1 MPTVLRELDVC
12 DSVGFVYLCE
22 RGLVVA
28 KEEEQG
34 FVIRD
39 KRGQSSEES
48 VPSEPSQEKASTSED
63 PRASASE
70 GNIQQDSDGPSG
82 QAPPLSFSSFILSL
96 GTSSLMLM
104 GEKLS
109 PEQPSTPVNLPQ
121 AKEIVDILSI
131 LETKTQG
138 NLTAEE
144 AAVIK
149 DMLYTL
155 RMKYVEASSG
165 KSPAA

>member
-1 MPTVLRELDVC
+1 MDR
-12 DSVGFVYLCE
+12 
-22 RGLVVA
+22 
-28 KEEEQG
+28 EEEEG

-39 KRGQSSEES
+39 KRGQSREES
-48 VPSEPSQEKASTSED
+48 PSSQPLADTASPSEGV
-63 PRASASE
+63 SASVS
-70 GNIQQDSDGPSG
+70 GAGTQQNPGGSPE
-82 QAPPLSFSSFILSL
+82 QAPPLSFSSFLFSL
-96 GTSSLMLM
+96 GTSALMLM
-104 GEKLS
+104 GEQLS
-109 PEQPSTPVNLPQ
+109 PDQPSTQVNFQQ

-144 AAVIK
+144 AAIMK

-165 KSPAA
+165 APPAA